1 MDPVWMTSFVFGKKF
16 PLKKSD
22 KCEITIAHSDMLGS
36 TTLGK
41 VSIDL
46 GSVVNKPR
54 EDAWL
59 PIQGGRGKLYIE
71 YEVRDDHPDVI
82 FSGFLDKQ
90 GGGLGGRKSWNKRF
104 FVLSDRNL
112 SYYKSQEDF
121 ENGDA
126 PAGVILLNAYF
137 VCETDNSEACEFM
150 IHSYPKSMVC
160 RADSPQ
166 TMNDWLAAL
175 RAPMKQFSGLGY
187 DED

>member
-1 MDPVWMTSFVFGKKF
+1 MTSFVFGKKC
-16 PLKKSD
+16 PLKKTD
-22 KCEITIAHSDMLGS
+22 TCTITILHSNSMLGN

-41 VSIDL
+41 VTIDL

-71 YEVRDDHPDVI
+71 YEVRDDHPDVL

-90 GGGLGGRKSWNKRF
+90 GGGLGGRKSWNKRY
-104 FVLSDRNL
+104 FVLSERNL

-137 VCETDNSEACEFM
+137 VCETDNTEACEFM

-166 TMNDWLAAL
+166 TMKDWIAAL